1 MSILTNR
8 ARDFK
13 PDRKDTEFDKIARS
27 CLAAG
32 AYELSGHEIFV
43 LGGALQQMQ
52 FCAVTTEQSN
62 RLLDLVIRIQEVE
75 Q

>member
-13 PDRKDTEFDKIARS
+13 PDRKNAEFDWMARS

-32 AYELSGHEIFV
+32 AYELSAREIIF

-52 FCAVTTEQSN
+52 FCALTTEQSN
-62 RLLDLVIRIQEVE
+62 RLLDFVIRIQEGE